1 MDAIAQKRDWV
12 YAGLA
17 HPANVILV
25 RPRRAPRLKPGDKIL
40 LLGDE
45 QAAAVGAFMG
55 KLALESQVNL
65 RFEWE
70 RQAQLETLAT
80 PRSAEKALKSQPTVV
95 VALLRSK
102 SDDPKQIASRVGE
115 FKQAL
120 GNVPLFW
127 VLPLGPETAD
137 SRALALALHAAGVP
151 AFSSALLDVH
161 RSQTGAPSARG
172 FAGWAGAIWGWLR

>member
-25 RPRRAPRLKPGDKIL
+25 RPRRAPRLKPGDKVV

-45 QAAAVGAFMG
+45 QAAAIGSFMG
-55 KLALESQVNL
+55 KLALEAKVNL

-70 RQAQLETLAT
+70 RQARVETLAT
-80 PRSAEKALKSQPTVV
+80 PRAAERLLKAQPTLV
-95 VALLRSK
+95 LCMLSSQSRE
-102 SDDPKQIASRVGE
+102 PKQLAARIGE

-120 GNVPLFW
+120 GKVPLFW
-127 VLPLGPETAD
+127 VLPLGSETAEFQPLA
-137 SRALALALHAAGVP
+137 SALKAAQVP
-151 AFSSALLDVH
+151 AFSSSRLDVH

-172 FAGWAGAIWGWLR
+172 YAGWSGAIWGWIR